1 MKQVAY
7 QIEYIE
13 ELANTAVRNLNDAYR
28 DQSTIILK
36 APTGSGKTY
45 MISQAITKIVKQQS
59 STASYSFI
67 WLSINSLHEQSKRAL
82 SYYLEDERLLDC
94 ISIEDIQDNTIEE
107 NEIVFINWDS
117 LIKDNNIFRM
127 DNERGWNLQSV
138 VANTKDEGREF
149 ILIIDESHRT
159 AKADKAQEVIK
170 EIDPK
175 LIIEMTATPLLGRN
189 GHLIDI
195 PLGKVIDQGM
205 IKREVLINPSSKKI
219 KENKDLLE
227 VALRKRKEQKRAYE
241 DLGSN
246 INPLLL
252 IQIPNKKQTDSSNPE
267 DYMVTL
273 LADFNIT
280 ERNGKLAVRL
290 SGDKVKEI
298 DELVKPNDS
307 TVEVLI
313 FKESIALGWDCPRA
327 SILFLQ
333 REWKQERYSFNI
345 QTLGRIMRM
354 PEQMHY
360 TTKPELNVGYVFSAS
375 DNFEIVQELAGNY
388 VSHLQMERD
397 EDLNTKP
404 LKLISELIRRKREL
418 TRLSGDFKKC
428 LFDAVKELKIKD
440 DINPNIKQ
448 ISKTIAIDG
457 NIKELD
463 KDQKQEIAFS
473 DKTTIRRDLKDV
485 ADSYVNFCAEMS
497 APYAKAR
504 STNIIKTSIRSWFK
518 EEFNIGDEDQI
529 SLIVMNKNNNS
540 VVKRLLENAKEKYQN
555 LPTKDE
561 EIISND
567 SWEVPQ
573 TISIFTDYEIFQESD
588 KSIIKQPDDRK
599 LFVKKNKNS
608 KIEFSAPE
616 IDFIKDL
623 NQTDDDILWW
633 FKNGISESKYFG
645 IAYKKQDGHLYG
657 FYPDFLIKTKKE
669 TIIVEIKDD
678 KDLKPENAL
687 KLQAGRDYVERNK
700 NSNKENVRFYMLSPL
715 DYHRFFSLLK
725 DQNIDA
731 FSSIYEERLLRY
743 NQSQRKLIEN
753 KEEQSNKDKEILEL
767 LSELDKTID
776 ELKDQKFK
784 NELLKMELSDA
795 QTNVENLVKTLA
807 ENKPI
812 IQDNREIEVE
822 KPFNI
827 CVLGEVSDERLI
839 RNRLN
844 NYFEKIGVDTINWS
858 IEFFNNIRLQNSNV
872 LRSLQKGQSKYSL
885 IVTGQ
890 IFHHSGKGNIK
901 ANIISELKNEKYIP
915 HIIGC
920 TPKDLLTPDNIV
932 EEIHKYLKETNGENY
947 ACV

>member
-1 MKQVAY
+1 MKQVEY

-13 ELANTAVRNLNDAYR
+13 ELSNTSIRFLNDSYR

-45 MISQAITKIVKQQS
+45 MMSQAISKIVKQQS
-59 STASYSFI
+59 NKSSYSFI
-67 WLSINSLHEQSKRAL
+67 WLSVNSLHEQSKQAL
-82 SYYLEDERLLDC
+82 SRYLEDEMLLDC
-94 ISIEDIQDNTIEE
+94 ISIDDIQNNTIEE

-117 LIKDNNIFRM
+117 LIKDNNVFRM
-127 DNERGWNLQSV
+127 DNEKDWNLQSV
-138 VANTKDEGREF
+138 VSNTKEEGRDI

-159 AKADKAQEVIK
+159 AKAEKAQEVIK

-205 IKREVLINPSSKKI
+205 IKKEVYINHNSKKI

-227 VALRKRKEQKRAYE
+227 VALKKRKELKKSFE
-241 DLGSN
+241 DLGST

-273 LADFNIT
+273 LADFDIT
-280 ERNGKLAVRL
+280 ERNGKLAIRL
-290 SGDKVKEI
+290 SGDNVKDI

-307 TVEVLI
+307 DVDVLI

-354 PEQMHY
+354 PEQTHY
-360 TTKPELNVGYVFSAS
+360 TEKPDLNIGYVYSAS
-375 DNFEIVQELAGNY
+375 DNFEIVQELASDY

-397 EDLNTKP
+397 EEINTKP
-404 LKLISELIRRKREL
+404 LKLVSEFIRRKREL

-428 LFDAVKELKIKD
+428 MFESANELKIKNE
-440 DINPNIKQ
+440 INPHITK
-448 ISKTIAIDG
+448 ISKSIAIEG
-457 NIKELD
+457 SVKEID
-463 KDQKQEIAFS
+463 KDLKQEITFA
-473 DKTTIRRDLKDV
+473 DKTTIIRDIKDV
-485 ADSYVNFCAEMS
+485 TDSYVNFCANMS
-497 APYAKAR
+497 TPYAKAR
-504 STNIIKTSIRSWFK
+504 STNTIKTSIRSWFK

-529 SLIVMNKNNNS
+529 SLIVMNRSNNA
-540 VVKRLLENAKEKYQN
+540 VFKRLLENSKEKYQN
-555 LPTKDE
+555 LPSKDE
-561 EIISND
+561 EIIVNEN
-567 SWEVPQ
+567 WEIPQ
-573 TISIFTDYEIFQESD
+573 NISIFTDYEKFEQSN
-588 KSIIKQPDDRK
+588 KSIIKQSDEKK
-599 LFVKKNKNS
+599 LFAKKNKNG
-608 KIEFSAPE
+608 KIEFSNPE
-616 IDFIKDL
+616 IDFIKELD
-623 NQTDDDILWW
+623 NTDDDILWW
-633 FKNGISESKYFG
+633 FKNGVNESKYFG
-645 IAYKKQDGHLYG
+645 IAYKKQDGHFYG
-657 FYPDFLIKTKKE
+657 FYPDFIIKSKKE

-678 KDLKPENAL
+678 KDFKPENAL
-687 KLQAGRDYVERNK
+687 KLQAGRNYIDRNK
-700 NSNKENVRFYMLSPL
+700 AKNTENVRFFMLSPI

-725 DQNIDA
+725 DQNIDN
-731 FSSIYEERLLRY
+731 FTSLYEERLIRY
-743 NQSQRKLIEN
+743 NHSQRLLIEG
-753 KEEQSNKDKEILEL
+753 KEQQSNKDKEFLEL

-784 NELLKMELSDA
+784 NELLEMELSDA
-795 QTNVENLVKTLA
+795 QNNVENLARTIA
-807 ENKPI
+807 ENKPGI
-812 IQDNREIEVE
+812 EIKKNINIE

-839 RNRLN
+839 RNQLN
-844 NYFEKIGVDTINWS
+844 NYFEKIGLETIDWS
-858 IEFFNNIRLQNSNV
+858 IEFFNNTKLQTSNV
-872 LRSLQKGQSKYSL
+872 LRSLQKGQSKFSL

-890 IFHHSGKGNIK
+890 IFHHSGKGNTK

-920 TPKDLLTPDNIV
+920 NPKDLLTPNNI
-932 EEIHKYLKETNGENY
+932 IDTLHNYLK
-947 ACV
+947 

>member
-1 MKQVAY
+1 MKQVEY

-13 ELANTAVRNLNDAYR
+13 ELSNTSIRFLNDSYR

-45 MISQAITKIVKQQS
+45 MMSQAISKIVKQQS
-59 STASYSFI
+59 NKSSYSFI
-67 WLSINSLHEQSKRAL
+67 WLSVNSLHEQSKQAL
-82 SYYLEDERLLDC
+82 SRYLEDEMLLDC
-94 ISIEDIQDNTIEE
+94 ISIDDIQNNTIEE

-117 LIKDNNIFRM
+117 LIKDNNVFRM
-127 DNERGWNLQSV
+127 DNEKDWNLQSV
-138 VANTKDEGREF
+138 VSNTKEEGRDI

-159 AKADKAQEVIK
+159 AKAEKAQEVIK

-205 IKREVLINPSSKKI
+205 IKKEVYINHNSKKI

-227 VALRKRKEQKRAYE
+227 VALKKRKELKKSFE
-241 DLGSN
+241 DLGST

-273 LADFNIT
+273 LADFDIT
-280 ERNGKLAVRL
+280 ERNGKLAIRL
-290 SGDKVKEI
+290 SGDNVKDI

-307 TVEVLI
+307 VVDVLI

-354 PEQMHY
+354 PEQTHY
-360 TTKPELNVGYVFSAS
+360 TEKPDLNIGYVYSAS
-375 DNFEIVQELAGNY
+375 DNFEIVQELASDY

-397 EDLNTKP
+397 EEINTKP
-404 LKLISELIRRKREL
+404 LKLVSEFIRRKREL

-428 LFDAVKELKIKD
+428 MFESANELKIKNE
-440 DINPNIKQ
+440 INPHITK
-448 ISKTIAIDG
+448 ISKSIAIEG
-457 NIKELD
+457 SVKEID
-463 KDQKQEIAFS
+463 KDLKQEITFA
-473 DKTTIRRDLKDV
+473 DKTTIIRDIKDV
-485 ADSYVNFCAEMS
+485 TDSYVNFCANMS
-497 APYAKAR
+497 TPYAKAR
-504 STNIIKTSIRSWFK
+504 STNTIKTSIRSWFK

-529 SLIVMNKNNNS
+529 SLIVMNRSNNA
-540 VVKRLLENAKEKYQN
+540 VFKRLLENSKEKYQN
-555 LPTKDE
+555 LPSKDE
-561 EIISND
+561 EIIVNEN
-567 SWEVPQ
+567 WEIPQ
-573 TISIFTDYEIFQESD
+573 NISIFTDYEKFEQSN
-588 KSIIKQPDDRK
+588 KSIIKQSDEKK
-599 LFVKKNKNS
+599 LFAKKNKNG
-608 KIEFSAPE
+608 KIEFSNPE
-616 IDFIKDL
+616 IDFIKELD
-623 NQTDDDILWW
+623 NTDDDILWW
-633 FKNGISESKYFG
+633 FKNGVNESKYFG
-645 IAYKKQDGHLYG
+645 IAYKKQDGHFYG
-657 FYPDFLIKTKKE
+657 FYPDFIIKSKKE

-678 KDLKPENAL
+678 KDFKPENAL
-687 KLQAGRDYVERNK
+687 KLQAGRNYIDRNK
-700 NSNKENVRFYMLSPL
+700 AKNTENVRFFMLSPI

-725 DQNIDA
+725 DQNIDN
-731 FSSIYEERLLRY
+731 FTSLYEERLIRY
-743 NQSQRKLIEN
+743 NHSQRLLIEG
-753 KEEQSNKDKEILEL
+753 KEQQSNKDKEFLEL

-784 NELLKMELSDA
+784 NELLEMELSDA
-795 QTNVENLVKTLA
+795 QNNVENLARTIA
-807 ENKPI
+807 ENKPGI
-812 IQDNREIEVE
+812 EIKKNINIE

-839 RNRLN
+839 RNQLN
-844 NYFEKIGVDTINWS
+844 NYFEKIGLETIDWS
-858 IEFFNNIRLQNSNV
+858 IEFFNNTKLQTSNV
-872 LRSLQKGQSKYSL
+872 LRSLQKGQSKFSL

-890 IFHHSGKGNIK
+890 IFHHSGKGNTK

-920 TPKDLLTPDNIV
+920 NPKDLLTPNNI
-932 EEIHKYLKETNGENY
+932 IDTLHNYLK
-947 ACV
+947 